1 MSMMDLK
8 MVSIVQGD
16 GGAYCHYCYS
26 TKKEGNDLSI
36 ILEGF
41 NINKELAELEEIW
54 QLLDAGEM
62 KYDDEGRAGMTK
74 APLNSRGLLFY
85 GILHYKLRVLDHSL
99 KILYHLVGNKRVWS
113 ESDLEVK
120 QAVADAKKV
129 VIDHIKGSCTFLIN
143 VCNLFFRQ
151 LLENVFFLLQ
161 ICFSPI
167 SPIREFLSKIV
178 IYCVN
183 LTKSTQQ
190 K

>member
-129 VIDHIKGSCTFLIN
+129 VIDHIKGSCTFLIVAYAIFCLDN
-143 VCNLFFRQ
+143 YLKMFF
-151 LLENVFFLLQ
+151 F
-161 ICFSPI
+161 CFK
-167 SPIREFLSKIV
+167 FAFH
-178 IYCVN
+178 
-183 LTKSTQQ
+183 Q
-190 K
+190 